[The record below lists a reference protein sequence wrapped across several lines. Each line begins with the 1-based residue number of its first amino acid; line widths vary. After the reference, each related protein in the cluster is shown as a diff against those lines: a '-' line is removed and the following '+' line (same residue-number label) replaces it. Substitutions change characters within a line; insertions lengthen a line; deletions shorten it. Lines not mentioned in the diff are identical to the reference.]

1 MLHTSRDPIVEIKN
15 LFSDCLKQLYV
26 SGPSADSSRLEVQLH
41 WRLWRRSWYASD
53 WQEAYTSL
61 SRAQSSGVGVDDEA
75 AGISQV

>member
-41 WRLWRRSWYASD
+41 
-53 WQEAYTSL
+53 
-61 SRAQSSGVGVDDEA
+61 
-75 AGISQV
+75 